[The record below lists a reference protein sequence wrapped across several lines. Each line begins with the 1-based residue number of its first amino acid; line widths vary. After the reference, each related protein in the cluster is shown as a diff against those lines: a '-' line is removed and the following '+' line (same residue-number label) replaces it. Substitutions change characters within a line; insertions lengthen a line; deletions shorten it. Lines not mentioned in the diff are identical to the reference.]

1 MTDGF
6 FIMLLDLFSVETLDT
21 RLQAPLDEKK
31 REQIKARA
39 GVPRWR
45 TPEFYFYAVIF
56 IIFVPLM
63 FKIAHDAS
71 SSKSPNYHKFEHLLT
86 PSWFGTKVDN
96 SDAQYRGFRDPF
108 PLLVVLIGVHQLARY
123 VSPPWVSR
131 TQFDAMFGTFLLFG
145 LHGFHAVKIL
155 LILAVNFWIG
165 AYSSRPR
172 ALTWVFGVAVLFANE
187 LSGGYPL
194 SKLSPHLAFLES
206 WGGVI
211 PRWEVFFKCTMLRM
225 VSFNIDRL
233 EAVNKVASLGDET
246 NPELQRVSTS
256 HPLTDYNPIS
266 YLGYCLYSP
275 LLIAGPILTANDY
288 LAQSKQRLPSI
299 QPARTLRYAIRFV
312 ICLLTMEFVLHYTHV
327 VAVQQTRAWE
337 GDTSAEITMIGFFSL
352 IVIWL
357 KLMIPWRFFRLWAL
371 IDNIDPPENMVRCMA
386 NNYSAL
392 AFWRSWHRSYNR
404 WVVRYLY
411 IPLGGSS
418 RPLVNALVVFTFVA
432 IWHDIQLRLFAWGWL
447 VVIFVIP
454 EMVATMLFPQKKW
467 HQKPIYRH
475 LCAVG
480 AVGNIWMMMIAN
492 LVGFAVGLDG
502 IKAMLYDMLTTARGL
517 QTAILCSSL
526 LFVGSQVMFEVRERE
541 HRAGID
547 LRC

>member
-1 MTDGF
+1 
-6 FIMLLDLFSVETLDT
+6 MLIDLFSVEALDT

-39 GVPRWR
+39 TEPRWR
-45 TPEFYFYAVIF
+45 TPEFYFYAANFVV
-56 IIFVPLM
+56 FVPLM
-63 FKIAHDAS
+63 FIIAHNATS
-71 SSKSPNYHKFEHLLT
+71 SSSPNYSKFEHLLS

-108 PLLVVLIGVHQLARY
+108 PLLVALIGVHQAARRMCPVY
-123 VSPPWVSR
+123 ISR
-131 TQFDAMFGTFLLFG
+131 IQFDAIFGVLLLFV
-145 LHGFHAVKIL
+145 LHGFHALKVLSL
-155 LILAVNFWIG
+155 LAINFYIGVNT
-165 AYSSRPR
+165 SRPY
-172 ALTWVFGVAVLFANE
+172 ALTWVFGVACLFANE

-194 SKLSPHLAFLES
+194 GKISPYLGFLETF
-206 WGGVI
+206 GGVI

-225 VSFNIDRL
+225 VSFNVDRL
-233 EAVNKVASLGDET
+233 EAIEKKPGIGDAS
-246 NPELQRVSTS
+246 NPELQRVSTP
-256 HPLTDYNPIS
+256 HPASQYDFVT

-275 LLIAGPILTANDY
+275 LLIAGPIIGAHDY
-288 LAQSKQRLPSI
+288 ISQAHHRLPSI
-299 QPARTLRYAIRFV
+299 DPKRTLLYAIRFAV
-312 ICLLTMEFVLHYTHV
+312 CFLTMEFVLHYTHV
-327 VAVQQTRAWE
+327 VAMQQTRAWE
-337 GDTSAEITMIGFFSL
+337 GQTSAEITMIGFFSL
-352 IVIWL
+352 VVIWL
-357 KLMIPWRFFRLWAL
+357 KLMIPWRFFRLWSL
-371 IDNIDPPENMVRCMA
+371 IDGIDPPENMVRCVA

-392 AFWRSWHRSYNR
+392 SFWRSWHRSYNR

-418 RPLVNALVVFTFVA
+418 RPLVNALIVFTFVA
-432 IWHDIQLRLFAWGWL
+432 LWHDIQLRLFAWGWL
-447 VVIFVIP
+447 VVIFVMP
-454 EMVATMLFPQKKW
+454 EMLATMAFPQKKW
-467 HQKPIYRH
+467 HTKPIYRH
-475 LCAVG
+475 LCALG

-492 LVGFAVGLDG
+492 LVGFAVGLEG